1 MKFSVIF
8 VLFTLSVMVKALSPF
23 VIVIWQIAR
32 FPVYGL
38 TGFIVSVVSDANL
51 PWVDT
56 MRKPFI
62 SKSGKTF
69 LYTNP
74 KKQKAK

>member
-23 VIVIWQIAR
+23 VIWQIAR
-32 FPVYGL
+32 IPIYGL
-38 TGFIVSVVSDANL
+38 TGVIVSVVSDANL